1 MAKDVLV
8 SVKGTQYMDSESDS
22 IEVITSGTWYEKNGR
37 QYLMYEET
45 YEEMQVT
52 TKNTVK
58 ITPNLIE
65 VTKKGVIASKMIYEL
80 GKKHMSNYMT
90 PMGLIV
96 LGITTKEIF
105 VEADEE
111 KLQAEIR
118 YAMEMNGQ
126 FVSENI
132 LTMTA
137 TVRGTEA
144 LQLLTL

>member
-65 VTKKGVIASKMIYEL
+65 VTKKGAIASKMIYEL

>member
-65 VTKKGVIASKMIYEL
+65 VTKKGAIASKMIYEL

-96 LGITTKEIF
+96 LGITTKDIF

-111 KLQAEIR
+111 KIQAEIR